1 MTVNSLT
8 TERRSTSAKS
18 VSTMD
23 PYRSNDFAPVRNA
36 TRRLRTV
43 SAANAENA
51 GVDVGRRLLDE
62 VRGRRDALGRLA
74 GIVRLVV
81 GTRTIRRIFGI
92 PRVWMPRIGAE
103 PRPKPLPSDEVHA
116 GYGVQDQRHT

>member
-23 PYRSNDFAPVRNA
+23 PYRSNDCAPVRNA

-51 GVDVGRRLLDE
+51 GIDVGRRLLDE
-62 VRGRRDALGRLA
+62 LLGRLA

-81 GTRTIRRIFGI
+81 GTRTIRRIFGV
-92 PRVWMPRIGAE
+92 PRVRTPRIGPE
-103 PRPKPLPSDEVHA
+103 PRPKPLPFDEVHA
-116 GYGVQDQRHT
+116 GDQ